1 MFVCYRRRNV
11 PSFHACSQLL
21 ASLSSYQYTRKAWR
35 RDVFDLLLDPA
46 LFQMEATCLPYWKTI
61 VDNLMTH
68 DSTTFRDLMS
78 EYICPCHNV
87 QDVEFLAYISNWRV
101 FLLDD

>member
-1 MFVCYRRRNV
+1 MLFVCYRRRNV

-35 RDVFDLLLDPA
+35 RDVFDLLLDPT
-46 LFQMEATCLPYWKTI
+46 LFQMEATCLSYWKTI

-68 DSTTFRDLMS
+68 DSSTFRDLMS
-78 EYICPCHNV
+78 ECICPCHSV
-87 QDVEFLAYISNWRV
+87 
-101 FLLDD
+101 

>member
-1 MFVCYRRRNV
+1 MFSQRNV
-11 PSFHACSQLL
+11 ASFYACSQLL

-46 LFQMEATCLPYWKTI
+46 LFQMEPNCLPYWKTI

-68 DSTTFRDLMS
+68 DNTTFRDLMGETQFS
-78 EYICPCHNV
+78 ATLFNELRSV
-87 QDVEFLAYISNWRV
+87 TKA
-101 FLLDD
+101 